1 MTTYRGTEDVDPGLY
16 LNTRKLTI
24 ASVDKRGS
32 LPGTV
37 DETYRRVPVLLM
49 LAAAPL
55 VGLVYVMFLPFIGF
69 AAVTWLLADKGMQFA
84 GRFAGQVGRVRRPG
98 WVPAMAFLSR
108 TKAANAEHDVTPATT
123 EPAATAGND
132 AQHDAWSEEVES
144 KLNDRERAG
153 R

>member
-1 MTTYRGTEDVDPGLY
+1 MTTYRGTDDVDAGLY

-24 ASVDKRGS
+24 ASIDKRGS

-37 DETYRRVPVLLM
+37 DETYRRVPMLLM

-69 AAVTWLLADKGMQFA
+69 AAVTWLLADKGIQFA
-84 GRFAGQVGRVRRPG
+84 GRFAGQVGRVQRPG

-108 TKAANAEHDVTPATT
+108 PKAADADHAVTPVPT
-123 EPAATAGND
+123 ESAPAEESD

-144 KLNDRERAG
+144 KLNDTERAG